1 MSSEHDSLTKR
12 IRQDFD
18 PVELSEP
25 DYITVIKLIVHSAV
39 SVVREKPGQILAS
52 AFVLLMVWGYHGHLD
67 LLKLIVPGYRGP
79 GVDIGHRP
87 QLIPGIP
94 WDNELISFLGGA
106 VLVVLIPMLLI
117 RFVYHE
123 RWADYG
129 LGLPPKGRRRLAVWS
144 FLTLTALS
152 LPAFYL
158 GAQDPGMRMEYP
170 FYRPFASGL
179 EFALYELTYLPFFIA
194 IEFIFRGY
202 LLFGLE
208 SIRSGDVGASG
219 GGGPAPY
226 FFGKYAL
233 LIQMLSYT
241 AWHLGKP
248 LPELWGTLVWGIA
261 AGATAWAVRSI
272 WPVVAS
278 HALLNVVLD
287 LLILRSQGGIGS

>member
-1 MSSEHDSLTKR
+1 MSPEPDSVTKR
-12 IRQDFD
+12 MQQDFD

-25 DYITVIKLIVHSAV
+25 DYITVLKLVVHSAI
-39 SVVREKPGQILAS
+39 SVLREKPGQILAS
-52 AFVLLMVWGYHGHLD
+52 AFILLMVWGYHGNLE
-67 LLKLIVPGYRGP
+67 LLKLILPGYRGP
-79 GVDIGHRP
+79 GVDIGNRP

-94 WDNELISFLGGA
+94 WDNELISFAGGA
-106 VLVVLIPMLLI
+106 VLVVVVPMLLI
-117 RFVYHE
+117 RFVYHD
-123 RWADYG
+123 RWESYG
-129 LGLPPKGRRRLAVWS
+129 LGLPPKGRRRLAVWT

-152 LPAFYL
+152 LPVFYL
-158 GAQDPGMRMEYP
+158 GAQDPSMRMEYP
-170 FYRPFASGL
+170 FYRPFANGL

-208 SIRSGDVGASG
+208 SIRSGDVRSAG
-219 GGGPAPY
+219 GGGPALY

-248 LPELWGTLVWGIA
+248 LPELWGTLAWGIA

-272 WPVVAS
+272 WPVVLS
-278 HALLNVVLD
+278 HWLLNVVLD
-287 LLILRSQGGIGS
+287 LLILRGQGGIGQ